1 MGQAI
6 QQTNNVNVRAIEL
19 IEKANPDAKIEY
31 LSSDLSFFDV
41 LFTIDHEWTAI
52 WNWDDGRKV
61 ARWSRKYNKP
71 IPLGIYFGMGTSWLS
86 LVEIRDKWYEVTTK

>member
-1 MGQAI
+1 MRKWQKVLGVVFLVIWVGGA
-6 QQTNNVNVRAIEL
+6 
-19 IEKANPDAKIEY
+19 IEKAFKSNPRVIEIYEETNPDAKIKY

-41 LFTIDHEWTAI
+41 RFTIDHEWAAI

-71 IPLGIYFGMGTSWLS
+71 IPLGIYFGMGTS
-86 LVEIRDKWYEVTTK
+86 